1 MQRNFHAHV
10 RRSQIV
16 SPQNSPAASNPIGE
30 LNGAP
35 PQPNGLFISRGM
47 ALKFIVGRAYGKFS
61 FQILGGP
68 AWFDSDGYDIE
79 AKPDS
84 ITEQQLEKLSWEQ
97 RDEVQSRML
106 RTLLEDRLKLKVHE
120 ETRQLP
126 IFALIVA
133 KNGSKLHETKAE
145 NTDSAGSKR
154 FGSGLTVSNGKIIAK
169 GVSMDELAAQLT
181 GTGNIDHNVL
191 NKTGLTGV
199 YDFTLQYSDDES
211 TISDSSPPS
220 IFTAIQE
227 QLGLKIES
235 TKGPVK
241 VLVIDHVERP
251 SAN

>member
-1 MQRNFHAHV
+1 
-10 RRSQIV
+10 
-16 SPQNSPAASNPIGE
+16 
-30 LNGAP
+30 
-35 PQPNGLFISRGM
+35 
-47 ALKFIVGRAYGKFS
+47 
-61 FQILGGP
+61 
-68 AWFDSDGYDIE
+68 
-79 AKPDS
+79 
-84 ITEQQLEKLSWEQ
+84 
-97 RDEVQSRML
+97 
-106 RTLLEDRLKLKVHE
+106 
-120 ETRQLP
+120 
-126 IFALIVA
+126 
-133 KNGSKLHETKAE
+133 
-145 NTDSAGSKR
+145 
-154 FGSGLTVSNGKIIAK
+154 
-169 GVSMDELAAQLT
+169 LAAQLT